1 MGRKQKNRII
11 NISIQNKLLM
21 LFLGTTAIIFLVNL
35 YVYTHI
41 NGMISRI
48 YSIYESNLQLNEM
61 QSSLANIH
69 KNVEV
74 FLDTEDTQALEAYL
88 RYVQDYRNRLEKLNN
103 RILGEEELIAEK
115 NICKLSEKY
124 LDSAENAIAAKRGR
138 NVVKY
143 RESYERASQL
153 MEFINSHFYSLN
165 NQKLQDNSNNYTR
178 LFDTLKSS
186 EKTNMV
192 ILSLIS
198 VFTIILVLFL
208 TKGITRPLK
217 RLAQTAGEV
226 AKGNLEVE
234 IRQVQSAD
242 EIGVLT
248 AAFARMV
255 KSLKEYIEQ
264 VKRSMEQESS
274 MKERQ
279 LIMEASLKDAQL
291 KYLQAQINPHFLF
304 NTLNAGAQLAMME
317 DAGKTYNY
325 IQNVA
330 DFYRYNVKKN
340 NDVVTLYEEIELVDN
355 YIYIINVRFSG
366 EINFEK
372 KVEKGL
378 VQVQVPSMILQPLVE
393 NSINHGIRNIDWP
406 NRIELSVYREDEG
419 IGIRVWDNGIGMS
432 REEIGRVLK
441 KKPPETEEG
450 TAGQERSG
458 GVGLD
463 NVISRLQV
471 FFDKEDIVEITS
483 DGENKGTAVTIHIP
497 V

>member
-1 MGRKQKNRII
+1 MGRKNKVIS
-11 NISIQNKLLM
+11 ISIQNKLLM
-21 LFLGTTAIIFLVNL
+21 LFLGTTTIIFLVNL
-35 YVYTHI
+35 YVYAHI

-69 KNVEV
+69 KNMEI

-88 RYVQDYRNRLEKLNN
+88 RYAQDYRNRLEKLNQS
-103 RILGEEELIAEK
+103 IVGEEGLMAEK
-115 NICKLSEKY
+115 NIYTLSEKY
-124 LDSAENAIAAKRGR
+124 LHFAESAIAAKRGR

-153 MEFINSHFYSLN
+153 LEFINSHFYSLN
-165 NQKLQDNSNNYTR
+165 TQKLQDNSNNYTQ

-186 EKTNMV
+186 EKTNML
-192 ILSLIS
+192 ILSLLGI
-198 VFTIILVLFL
+198 FTIILVLFL

-217 RLAQTAGEV
+217 RLAETAGEV
-226 AKGNLEVE
+226 AEGNLEVE

-248 AAFARMV
+248 AAFDRMV
-255 KSLKEYIEQ
+255 RSLKDYIEQ
-264 VKRSMEQESS
+264 VKKSMEQEST
-274 MKERQ
+274 MKEKQ

-304 NTLNAGAQLAMME
+304 NTLNAGAQLAMLE

-330 DFYRYNVKKN
+330 DFYRYNVKQN

-372 KVEKGL
+372 KLEKGL
-378 VQVQVPSMILQPLVE
+378 LQVQVPSMILQPLVE
-393 NSINHGIRNIDWP
+393 NCINHGIRDIDWP
-406 NRIELSVYREDEG
+406 NRIELSVYREEGG
-419 IGIRVWDNGIGMS
+419 IGIRVSDNGIGMEQ
-432 REEIGRVLK
+432 EEIRKILQ
-441 KKPPETEEG
+441 KKPLENTEGKAE
-450 TAGQERSG
+450 EKSG
-458 GVGLD
+458 GVGLG
-463 NVISRLQV
+463 NVISRLRV

-483 DGENKGTAVTIHIP
+483 DGKNQGMAVTIHVP